1 MSAGSSS
8 AALHARRVPASD
20 LGLSISDVSPAAVSI
35 IRTLQDSG
43 FQAEMVGGCVR
54 DLLLGWSPKDFDVV
68 TNATPDQIK
77 KLFRRARVIGRRFQ
91 LVHVRIGREVIEV
104 STYRGSDTC
113 RQEQRRGRAKE
124 KMAANNVF
132 GRRDEDVLRRD
143 FTINALYYDP
153 VKEVV
158 TDYVDGLGHI
168 QERRL
173 EIIGDPRQRFSE
185 DPVRML
191 RAVRF
196 KAKLNL
202 RLDAKIE
209 KLLPRMAGTLIAV
222 SPPRL
227 FEEII
232 KVLHNGYGAVG
243 FQALDH
249 YGLLRFLFPSAT
261 RHFNEQDLNK
271 KNGLIP
277 CALRNTDQRVAD
289 RKPVISPF
297 LFSVLLWRQVEQAWP
312 MKSGG
317 NRSIFE
323 NLHRSADRV
332 LEELHPTVR
341 IPRRISA
348 VMIEI
353 WELQIRLEQRRPRTI
368 KRLLSHRRFRAAY
381 DFLLLRAGTG
391 EVSDA
396 LADWWTKIQE
406 MPPADVQRMIQG
418 LEQGKPRR
426 KSGTRR
432 KRKHS

>member
-1 MSAGSSS
+1 M
-8 AALHARRVPASD
+8 
-20 LGLSISDVSPAAVSI
+20 
-35 IRTLQDSG
+35 
-43 FQAEMVGGCVR
+43 
-54 DLLLGWSPKDFDVV
+54 
-68 TNATPDQIK
+68 
-77 KLFRRARVIGRRFQ
+77 
-91 LVHVRIGREVIEV
+91 HVRIGREVIEV
-104 STYRGSDTC
+104 STYRGSDTG

-202 RLDAKIE
+202 RLDAKME

-232 KVLHNGYGAVG
+232 KVLHNGHGAVG

-297 LFSVLLWRQVEQAWP
+297 LFSVLLWRQVQQAWP
-312 MKSGG
+312 IKSGG

-381 DFLLLRAGTG
+381 DFLLLRAGSG

-406 MPPADVQRMIQG
+406 IPPADVQRMIQG
-418 LEQGKPRR
+418 LQQSKPRR
-426 KSGTRR
+426 KTSTRR

>member
-1 MSAGSSS
+1 MSVGSSS

-35 IRTLQDSG
+35 IRTLQGSG

-104 STYRGSDTC
+104 STYRGSDTG

-202 RLDAKIE
+202 RLDAKME

-297 LFSVLLWRQVEQAWP
+297 LFSVLLWRQVEQAWH

-317 NRSIFE
+317 NRSIYE

-381 DFLLLRAGTG
+381 DFLLLRAGSG
-391 EVSDA
+391 EVSDT

-418 LEQGKPRR
+418 LEQSKPRR
-426 KSGTRR
+426 KASTRR
-432 KRKHS
+432 KRKRS

>member
-1 MSAGSSS
+1 MSVGSSS

-35 IRTLQDSG
+35 IRTLQGSG

-104 STYRGSDTC
+104 STYRGSDTG

-124 KMAANNVF
+124 NMAANNVF

-202 RLDAKIE
+202 RLDAKME

-297 LFSVLLWRQVEQAWP
+297 LFSVLLWRQVEQAWH

-317 NRSIFE
+317 NRSIYE

-381 DFLLLRAGTG
+381 DFLLLRAGSG
-391 EVSDA
+391 EVSDT

-418 LEQGKPRR
+418 LEQSKPRR
-426 KSGTRR
+426 KASTRR
-432 KRKHS
+432 KRKRS

>member
-1 MSAGSSS
+1 MPVGSSN

-35 IRTLQDSG
+35 IRTLQGSG

-104 STYRGSDTC
+104 STYRGSDTG

-202 RLDAKIE
+202 RLDAKME

-297 LFSVLLWRQVEQAWP
+297 LFSVLLWRQVEQAWH

-381 DFLLLRAGTG
+381 DFLLLRAGAG
-391 EVSDA
+391 EVSGS

-406 MPPADVQRMIQG
+406 MPPTDVQQVIQG
-418 LEQGKPRR
+418 LEQSKPQR
-426 KSGTRR
+426 KKSTRR
-432 KRKHS
+432 KRKHT

>member
-1 MSAGSSS
+1 MSVGRSS

-77 KLFRRARVIGRRFQ
+77 KLFRRAHVIGRRFQ

-104 STYRGSDTC
+104 STYRGSDTG

-297 LFSVLLWRQVEQAWP
+297 LFSVLLWRQVQQACR
-312 MKSGG
+312 MKSGK

-381 DFLLLRAGTG
+381 DFLLLRAGSG

-406 MPPADVQRMIQG
+406 MPPTDVQRMIQG
-418 LEQGKPRR
+418 LQQSKPRR
-426 KSGTRR
+426 KTSTRR

>member
-104 STYRGSDTC
+104 STYRGSDTG

-297 LFSVLLWRQVEQAWP
+297 LFSVLLWRQVQQAWP

-426 KSGTRR
+426 KAGTRR

>member
-1 MSAGSSS
+1 MSVGSSS

-35 IRTLQDSG
+35 IRTLQGSG

-104 STYRGSDTC
+104 STYRGSDTG

-202 RLDAKIE
+202 RLDAKME

-297 LFSVLLWRQVEQAWP
+297 LFSVLLWRQVQQAWP
-312 MKSGG
+312 IKSGG

-426 KSGTRR
+426 KAGTRR

>member
-1 MSAGSSS
+1 MSVGSSS

-104 STYRGSDTC
+104 STYRGSDTG

-297 LFSVLLWRQVEQAWP
+297 LFSVLLWRQVEQAWH

-317 NRSIFE
+317 IRSIFE

-426 KSGTRR
+426 KAGTRR

>member
-1 MSAGSSS
+1 MSVGSSS

-104 STYRGSDTC
+104 STYRGSDTG

-297 LFSVLLWRQVEQAWP
+297 LFSVLLWRQVQQAWH

-426 KSGTRR
+426 KAGTRR

>member
-1 MSAGSSS
+1 MSVGSSS
-8 AALHARRVPASD
+8 AALHARQVPASD

-35 IRTLQDSG
+35 VRTLQGSG

-54 DLLLGWSPKDFDVV
+54 DLLLGWPPKDFDVV
-68 TNATPDQIK
+68 TNATPEQIK

-91 LVHVRIGREVIEV
+91 LVHVRIGRDVIEV
-104 STYRGSDTC
+104 STYRGSDTAH
-113 RQEQRRGRAKE
+113 QEQRRGRAK
-124 KMAANNVF
+124 KKIPPNNVF
-132 GRRDEDVLRRD
+132 GRREEDVLRRD

-153 VKEVV
+153 VEEVV
-158 TDYVDGLGHI
+158 TDYVGGLGHI

-202 RLDAKIE
+202 RLDAKME
-209 KLLPRMAGTLIAV
+209 KLLPRMAGTLTTV

-232 KVLHNGYGAVG
+232 KVLHNGHGAVG
-243 FQALDH
+243 FHALDR

-261 RHFNEQDLNK
+261 RHFSEQDLNK

-297 LFSVLLWRQVEQAWP
+297 LFSVLLWRQVQQAWSV
-312 MKSGG
+312 KSSG
-317 NRSIFE
+317 NRSVFE

-332 LEELHPTVR
+332 LQELHPTVR

-381 DFLLLRAGTG
+381 DFLLLRAGAG
-391 EVSDA
+391 EVSGS
-396 LADWWTKIQE
+396 LADWWTEIQE
-406 MPPADVQRMIQG
+406 MPATDVQQVIQG
-418 LEQGKPRR
+418 LEQSKPQR
-426 KSGTRR
+426 KKSTRR
-432 KRKHS
+432 KRKHT

>member
-1 MSAGSSS
+1 MSVGSSS

-104 STYRGSDTC
+104 STYRGSDTG

-297 LFSVLLWRQVEQAWP
+297 LFSVLLWRQVQQAWP
-312 MKSGG
+312 IKSGG

>member
-1 MSAGSSS
+1 MSVGSSS

-104 STYRGSDTC
+104 STYRGSDTG

-297 LFSVLLWRQVEQAWP
+297 LFSVLLWRQVQQAWH

-381 DFLLLRAGTG
+381 DFLLLRAGSG

-426 KSGTRR
+426 KAGTRR

>member
-1 MSAGSSS
+1 MSVGSSS

-104 STYRGSDTC
+104 STYRGSDTG

-297 LFSVLLWRQVEQAWP
+297 LFSVLLWRQVQQAWP
-312 MKSGG
+312 IKSGG

-426 KSGTRR
+426 KAGTRR

>member
-1 MSAGSSS
+1 MSVCSSS
-8 AALHARRVPASD
+8 AALHVRRVPASD

-35 IRTLQDSG
+35 VRTLQDSG

-68 TNATPDQIK
+68 TNAPPEQIK

-91 LVHVRIGREVIEV
+91 LVHVRIGRDVIEV
-104 STYRGSDTC
+104 STYRGRDTGH
-113 RQEQRRGRAKE
+113 QEQRRGRGKK
-124 KMAANNVF
+124 KMPPNN
-132 GRRDEDVLRRD
+132 GLGSGDEDVVRRD
-143 FTINALYYDP
+143 LTINALYYDP

-168 QERRL
+168 QQRRL

-202 RLDAKIE
+202 RLDAKME
-209 KLLPRMAGTLIAV
+209 KLLPRMAGTLITV

-232 KVLHNGYGAVG
+232 KVLHNGHGAVG
-243 FQALDH
+243 FQALDR

-297 LFSVLLWRQVEQAWP
+297 LFSVLLWRQVQQTSC
-312 MKSGG
+312 MNSGG

-323 NLHRSADRV
+323 NLHRSTDRV
-332 LEELHPTVR
+332 LQELHPTIS

-406 MPPADVQRMIQG
+406 MPPAEVQRMIQG

-426 KSGTRR
+426 KAGTRR

>member
-1 MSAGSSS
+1 MSVGSSS

-35 IRTLQDSG
+35 IRTLQGSG

-104 STYRGSDTC
+104 STYRGSDTG

-202 RLDAKIE
+202 RLDAKME

-243 FQALDH
+243 FQALDR

-297 LFSVLLWRQVEQAWP
+297 LFSVLLWRQVEQAWH

-381 DFLLLRAGTG
+381 DFLLLRAGSG
-391 EVSDA
+391 EVSDT

-418 LEQGKPRR
+418 LEQSKPRR
-426 KSGTRR
+426 KASTRR
-432 KRKHS
+432 KRKRS

>member
-1 MSAGSSS
+1 MSVGSSS
-8 AALHARRVPASD
+8 AALHARQVPASD

-35 IRTLQDSG
+35 VRTLQGSG

-54 DLLLGWSPKDFDVV
+54 DLLLGWPPKDFDVV
-68 TNATPDQIK
+68 TNATPEQIK

-91 LVHVRIGREVIEV
+91 LVHVRIGRDVIEV
-104 STYRGSDTC
+104 STYRGSDTAN
-113 RQEQRRGRAKE
+113 QEQRRGRAK
-124 KMAANNVF
+124 KKIPPNNVF
-132 GRRDEDVLRRD
+132 GRREEDVLRRD

-153 VKEVV
+153 VEEVV
-158 TDYVDGLGHI
+158 TDYVDGLVHI

-202 RLDAKIE
+202 RLDAKME
-209 KLLPRMAGTLIAV
+209 KLLPRMAGTLTTV

-232 KVLHNGYGAVG
+232 KVLHNGHGADG
-243 FQALDH
+243 FEALDR

-261 RHFNEQDLNK
+261 RHFSEQDLNK
-271 KNGLIP
+271 KSGLIP

-297 LFSVLLWRQVEQAWP
+297 LFSVLLWRQVQQAWS

-317 NRSIFE
+317 NRSSFE

-332 LEELHPTVR
+332 LQELHPTVT

-381 DFLLLRAGTG
+381 DFLLLRAGAG
-391 EVSDA
+391 EVSVS
-396 LADWWTKIQE
+396 LADWWTEIQE
-406 MPPADVQRMIQG
+406 MPPTDVQQVIQG
-418 LEQGKPRR
+418 LEQSKPQR
-426 KSGTRR
+426 KKSTRR
-432 KRKHS
+432 KRKHT

>member
-1 MSAGSSS
+1 MSVGSSS

-20 LGLSISDVSPAAVSI
+20 VGLSISDVSPAAVSI

-54 DLLLGWSPKDFDVV
+54 DLLLGWSPKDFAVV

-104 STYRGSDTC
+104 STYRGSDTG

-297 LFSVLLWRQVEQAWP
+297 LFSVLLWRQVQQAWP
-312 MKSGG
+312 IKSGG

-418 LEQGKPRR
+418 LEQSKPRR
-426 KSGTRR
+426 KASTRR
-432 KRKHS
+432 KRKH

>member
-1 MSAGSSS
+1 MSVGSSS

-35 IRTLQDSG
+35 IRTLQGSG

-104 STYRGSDTC
+104 STYRGSDTG

-202 RLDAKIE
+202 RLDAKME

-297 LFSVLLWRQVEQAWP
+297 LFSVLLWRQVEQAWH

-381 DFLLLRAGTG
+381 DFLLLRAGSG

-418 LEQGKPRR
+418 LEQSKPRR
-426 KSGTRR
+426 KASTRR
-432 KRKHS
+432 KRKRS

>member
-1 MSAGSSS
+1 MPVGSSS

-35 IRTLQDSG
+35 IRTLQGSG

-104 STYRGSDTC
+104 STYRGSDTG

-168 QERRL
+168 QKRRL

-202 RLDAKIE
+202 RLDAKME

-297 LFSVLLWRQVEQAWP
+297 LFSVLLWRQVEQAWH

-381 DFLLLRAGTG
+381 DFLLLRAGSG
-391 EVSDA
+391 EVSDT

-418 LEQGKPRR
+418 LEQSKPRR
-426 KSGTRR
+426 KASTRR
-432 KRKHS
+432 KRKRS

>member
-1 MSAGSSS
+1 MSVGSSS

-35 IRTLQDSG
+35 IRTLQGSG

-104 STYRGSDTC
+104 STYRGSDTG

-173 EIIGDPRQRFSE
+173 EIIGDPRQRCSE

-202 RLDAKIE
+202 SLDAKME

-297 LFSVLLWRQVEQAWP
+297 LFSVLLWRQVQQAWP
-312 MKSGG
+312 IKSGG

-332 LEELHPTVR
+332 LEELHPIVR

-381 DFLLLRAGTG
+381 DFLLLRAGSG
-391 EVSDA
+391 EISDT

-406 MPPADVQRMIQG
+406 IPPADVQRMIQG
-418 LEQGKPRR
+418 LQQSKPRR
-426 KSGTRR
+426 KTSTRR

>member
-1 MSAGSSS
+1 MSVGSSS

-35 IRTLQDSG
+35 IRTLQGSG

-104 STYRGSDTC
+104 STYRGSDTG

-202 RLDAKIE
+202 RLDAKME

-297 LFSVLLWRQVEQAWP
+297 LFSVLLWRQVEQAWH

-381 DFLLLRAGTG
+381 DFLLLRAGSG
-391 EVSDA
+391 EVSDT

-418 LEQGKPRR
+418 LEQSKPRR
-426 KSGTRR
+426 KASTRR
-432 KRKHS
+432 KRKRS

>member
-1 MSAGSSS
+1 MSVGSSS

-104 STYRGSDTC
+104 STYRGSDTG

-124 KMAANNVF
+124 KMVANNVF

-297 LFSVLLWRQVEQAWP
+297 LFSVLLWRQVQQAWP
-312 MKSGG
+312 IKSGG

-381 DFLLLRAGTG
+381 DFLLLRAGSG

-426 KSGTRR
+426 KAGTRR

>member
-1 MSAGSSS
+1 MSVGSSS

-104 STYRGSDTC
+104 STYRGSDTG

-202 RLDAKIE
+202 RLDAKME

-297 LFSVLLWRQVEQAWP
+297 LFSVLLC
-312 MKSGG
+312 
-317 NRSIFE
+317 
-323 NLHRSADRV
+323 
-332 LEELHPTVR
+332 
-341 IPRRISA
+341 
-348 VMIEI
+348 
-353 WELQIRLEQRRPRTI
+353 
-368 KRLLSHRRFRAAY
+368 
-381 DFLLLRAGTG
+381 TG
-391 EVSDA
+391 
-396 LADWWTKIQE
+396 
-406 MPPADVQRMIQG
+406 
-418 LEQGKPRR
+418 
-426 KSGTRR
+426 
-432 KRKHS
+432 

>member
-1 MSAGSSS
+1 MSVGRSS

-35 IRTLQDSG
+35 IRTLQGSG

-104 STYRGSDTC
+104 STYRGSDTG

-202 RLDAKIE
+202 RLDAKME

-297 LFSVLLWRQVEQAWP
+297 LFSVLLWRQVEQAWH

-381 DFLLLRAGTG
+381 DFLLLRAGSG
-391 EVSDA
+391 EVSDT

-406 MPPADVQRMIQG
+406 IPPADVQRMIQG
-418 LEQGKPRR
+418 LEQSKPRR
-426 KSGTRR
+426 KASTRR
-432 KRKHS
+432 KRKRS

>member
-104 STYRGSDTC
+104 STYRGSDTG

-297 LFSVLLWRQVEQAWP
+297 LFSVLLWRQVQQAWP
-312 MKSGG
+312 IKSGG

-426 KSGTRR
+426 KAGTRR

>member
-1 MSAGSSS
+1 MPVGSSS

-35 IRTLQDSG
+35 IRTLQGSG

-104 STYRGSDTC
+104 STYRGSDTG

-202 RLDAKIE
+202 RLDAKME

-277 CALRNTDQRVAD
+277 CVLRNTDQRVAD

-297 LFSVLLWRQVEQAWP
+297 LFSVLLWRQVEQAWH

-381 DFLLLRAGTG
+381 DFLLLRAGSG
-391 EVSDA
+391 EVSDT

-418 LEQGKPRR
+418 LEQSKPRR
-426 KSGTRR
+426 KASTRR
-432 KRKHS
+432 KRKRS

>member
-1 MSAGSSS
+1 MSVGRSS

-35 IRTLQDSG
+35 IRTLQGSG

-104 STYRGSDTC
+104 STYRGSDTG

-202 RLDAKIE
+202 RLDAKME

-297 LFSVLLWRQVEQAWP
+297 LFSVLLWRQVEQAWH

-381 DFLLLRAGTG
+381 DFLLLRAGSG
-391 EVSDA
+391 EVSDT

-418 LEQGKPRR
+418 LEQSKPRR
-426 KSGTRR
+426 KASTRR
-432 KRKHS
+432 KRKRS

>member
-1 MSAGSSS
+1 MSVGRSS

-104 STYRGSDTC
+104 STYRGSDTG

-297 LFSVLLWRQVEQAWP
+297 LFSVLLWRQVEQAWH

-381 DFLLLRAGTG
+381 DFLLLRAGSG

-406 MPPADVQRMIQG
+406 IPPADVQRMIQG
-418 LEQGKPRR
+418 LQQSKPRR
-426 KSGTRR
+426 KTSTRR

>member
-1 MSAGSSS
+1 MSVGSSS

-104 STYRGSDTC
+104 STYRGSDTG

-426 KSGTRR
+426 KAGTRR

>member
-1 MSAGSSS
+1 MSVGRSS

-35 IRTLQDSG
+35 IRTLQGSG

-104 STYRGSDTC
+104 STYRGSDTG

-202 RLDAKIE
+202 RLDAKME

-297 LFSVLLWRQVEQAWP
+297 LFSVLLWRQVEQAWH

-317 NRSIFE
+317 NRSIYE

-381 DFLLLRAGTG
+381 DFLLLRAGSG
-391 EVSDA
+391 EVSDT

-418 LEQGKPRR
+418 LEQSKPRR
-426 KSGTRR
+426 KASTRR
-432 KRKHS
+432 KRKRS

>member
-1 MSAGSSS
+1 MPVGSSS

-35 IRTLQDSG
+35 IRTLQGSG

-104 STYRGSDTC
+104 STYRGSDTG

-202 RLDAKIE
+202 RLDAKME

-297 LFSVLLWRQVEQAWP
+297 LFSVLLWRQVEQAWH

-317 NRSIFE
+317 NRSIYE

-381 DFLLLRAGTG
+381 DFLLLRAGSG
-391 EVSDA
+391 EVSDT

-418 LEQGKPRR
+418 LEQSKPRR
-426 KSGTRR
+426 KASTRR
-432 KRKHS
+432 KRKRS

>member
-1 MSAGSSS
+1 MSVGSSS

-104 STYRGSDTC
+104 STYRGSDTG

-202 RLDAKIE
+202 RLDAKME

-297 LFSVLLWRQVEQAWP
+297 LFSVLLWRQVEQAWH

-381 DFLLLRAGTG
+381 DFLLLRAGSG

-418 LEQGKPRR
+418 LQQSKPRR
-426 KSGTRR
+426 KTSTRR

>member
-1 MSAGSSS
+1 MSVGSSS
-8 AALHARRVPASD
+8 ASLHARRVPASD

-68 TNATPDQIK
+68 TSATPDQIK

-104 STYRGSDTC
+104 STYRGSDTG

-297 LFSVLLWRQVEQAWP
+297 LFSVLLWRQVQQAWP
-312 MKSGG
+312 IKSGG

-406 MPPADVQRMIQG
+406 MAPADVQRMIQG
-418 LEQGKPRR
+418 LEQSKPRR
-426 KSGTRR
+426 KVRTRR
-432 KRKHS
+432 KGKQ

>member
-1 MSAGSSS
+1 MSVGSSS
-8 AALHARRVPASD
+8 AALHARQVPASD

-35 IRTLQDSG
+35 VRTLQGSG

-54 DLLLGWSPKDFDVV
+54 DLLLGWPPKDFDVV
-68 TNATPDQIK
+68 TNATPEQIK

-91 LVHVRIGREVIEV
+91 LVHVRIGRDVIEV
-104 STYRGSDTC
+104 STYRGSDTAN
-113 RQEQRRGRAKE
+113 QEQRRGRAK
-124 KMAANNVF
+124 KKIPPNNVF
-132 GRRDEDVLRRD
+132 GRREEDVLRRD

-153 VKEVV
+153 VEEVV
-158 TDYVDGLGHI
+158 TDYVDGLVHI

-202 RLDAKIE
+202 RLDAKME
-209 KLLPRMAGTLIAV
+209 KLLPRMAGTLTTV

-232 KVLHNGYGAVG
+232 KVLHNGHGAVG
-243 FQALDH
+243 FEALDR

-261 RHFNEQDLNK
+261 RHFSEQDLNK
-271 KNGLIP
+271 KSGLIP

-297 LFSVLLWRQVEQAWP
+297 LFSVLLWRQVQQAWS

-317 NRSIFE
+317 NRSSFE
-323 NLHRSADRV
+323 ILHRSADRV
-332 LEELHPTVR
+332 LQELHPTVT

-381 DFLLLRAGTG
+381 DFLLLRAGAG
-391 EVSDA
+391 EVSA
-396 LADWWTKIQE
+396 SLADWWTEIQE
-406 MPPADVQRMIQG
+406 MPPADVQQVIQE
-418 LEQGKPRR
+418 LEQSKPQR
-426 KSGTRR
+426 KKSTRR
-432 KRKHS
+432 KRKHT